1 MSEKKKYRVTWEI
14 IVDVEAENPDIATV
28 LADEEWSK
36 GNFNCEPYIEEIE
49 QSNKNQVL
57 QEKTDEKD

>member
-14 IVDVEAENPDIATV
+14 VVDVEAENPDIATV
-28 LADEEWSK
+28 LANEEWSK

-49 QSNKNQVL
+49 QSNKNQVS
-57 QEKTDEKD
+57 